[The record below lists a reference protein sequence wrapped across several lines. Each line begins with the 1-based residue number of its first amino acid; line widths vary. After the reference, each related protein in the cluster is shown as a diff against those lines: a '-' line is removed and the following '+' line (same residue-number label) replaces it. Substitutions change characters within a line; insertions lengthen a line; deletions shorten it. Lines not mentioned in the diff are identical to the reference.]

1 MQRRKCTLPFTFLF
15 PMLPFLQKF
24 SETGEVIF
32 SPATPAANARGGGE
46 EGKKKGTKT
55 RAASSP
61 ASPKKS
67 GIKDSSLP
75 KQQRKQA
82 GDSSPTKAVVGVR
95 SMKKSKKP
103 KQKPLSKPVSSPSDA
118 SANDKTGMRAQRVPG
133 FDRCEGE
140 DGNISNEEE
149 EESSFEDGREQR
161 ETGGDDD
168 GFEGEEGQD
177 DQEAEGNNNNSSG
190 DRNGDDQGGE
200 SHDEDGDDEE
210 EEEDEEDEEEEEE
223 DEEVE
228 LLDSANIE
236 GEGSD
241 DIEIVED
248 ENRSQE
254 MIEEGPSIKRRRIL
268 KKDDPHSE
276 PISDEEVDPN
286 FHR

>member
-1 MQRRKCTLPFTFLF
+1 MQKCKCTLPFTFLF
-15 PMLPFLQKF
+15 PLLPFLQKF

-32 SPATPAANARGGGE
+32 SPATPAANARGGSD
-46 EGKKKGTKT
+46 EGKKRGAKTK
-55 RAASSP
+55 AALSP
-61 ASPKKS
+61 SSPKKS

-82 GDSSPTKAVVGVR
+82 SNSTPTKAVVGVR

-133 FDRCEGE
+133 FGRCEGE

-177 DQEAEGNNNNSSG
+177 DQEGEGNNNSSG

-228 LLDSANIE
+228 PLDSANIE

-248 ENRSQE
+248 RSQE
-254 MIEEGPSIKRRRIL
+254 MIEGEPNSKRRRIL

-286 FHR
+286 FNR